1 MNALDAGAIPGK
13 FIEVCNGHVAVGQ
26 IFLRVLC
33 PLPFHH
39 CSTRCSYQKDKRSK
53 PANFPES
60 SALSEI
66 GERWIEKCF
75 HVVFRE
81 FSCTRTANVM

>member
-39 CSTRCSYQKDKRSK
+39 CSTRCSYQKDKRAKPGNFLTSK
-53 PANFPES
+53 AI
-60 SALSEI
+60 SEI
-66 GERWIEKCF
+66 GER
-75 HVVFRE
+75 
-81 FSCTRTANVM
+81 RTEGYFTSYLDL